1 MKADV
6 QFWRELKQQKN
17 NMTKQQYRTIKGC
30 GLPVATSRKARST
43 DRGDSRDLAVSGK
56 VLDARKGL
64 QKVLKRRNG
73 A

>member
-6 QFWRELKQQKN
+6 QFWRKLKQQRS
-17 NMTKQQYRTIKGC
+17 NMTKQQYRTIKGQ
-30 GLPVATSRKARST
+30 
-43 DRGDSRDLAVSGK
+43 AVSGK

>member
-6 QFWRELKQQKN
+6 QFWRELKQQRS

-43 DRGDSRDLAVSGK
+43 DRGDSRDQAVKGNI
-56 VLDARKGL
+56 DAARKGML
-64 QKVLKRRNG
+64 RIQQRRNYR
-73 A
+73 

>member
-17 NMTKQQYRTIKGC
+17 NMTKQQYRTIKGQ
-30 GLPVATSRKARST
+30 
-43 DRGDSRDLAVSGK
+43 AVSGK
-56 VLDARKGL
+56 VLDARNGL

>member
-17 NMTKQQYRTIKGC
+17 NMTKQQYRTIKGQ
-30 GLPVATSRKARST
+30 
-43 DRGDSRDLAVSGK
+43 AVKGK

>member
-6 QFWRELKQQKN
+6 QFWRELKQQRN
-17 NMTKQQYRTIKGC
+17 NMTKQQYRTLKGQ
-30 GLPVATSRKARST
+30 
-43 DRGDSRDLAVSGK
+43 AVSGK

>member
-1 MKADV
+1 MKEDTH
-6 QFWRELKQQKN
+6 FWRDLIANGQK
-17 NMTKQQYRTIKGC
+17 MTKQQYRTLKGQ
-30 GLPVATSRKARST
+30 
-43 DRGDSRDLAVSGK
+43 AVSGK

>member
-1 MKADV
+1 MKADNN
-6 QFWRELKQQKN
+6 FWRELKQQRG
-17 NMTKQQYRTIKGC
+17 NMTKQQYRTIKGQ
-30 GLPVATSRKARST
+30 
-43 DRGDSRDLAVSGK
+43 AVSGK